1 MDQSWI
7 TRILEPLN
15 LNLKDDK
22 MYEVRRHGNKY
33 KVFEIRTKKYIASCI
48 NQSDANESPYWT
60 YIREFLTS
68 LLASGSGHYPR
79 WRDSGCGNGEY
90 SG

>member
-48 NQSDANESPYWT
+48 NQSDANELVDK
-60 YIREFLTS
+60 LTT
-68 LLASGSGHYPR
+68 SGFQGETPDFFTKSGIVRYR
-79 WRDSGCGNGEY
+79 QKKVDAY
-90 SG
+90 